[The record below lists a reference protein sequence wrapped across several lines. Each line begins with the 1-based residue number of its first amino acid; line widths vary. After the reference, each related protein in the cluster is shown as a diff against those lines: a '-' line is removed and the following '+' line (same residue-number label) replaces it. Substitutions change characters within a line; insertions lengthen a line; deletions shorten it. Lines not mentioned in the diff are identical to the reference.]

1 MDVDNMEVLELE
13 AVEGL
18 RRSEIQQVIG
28 WDVGDEL
35 INGWVQSGF
44 IDGRDDCF
52 KKVRVS

>member
-44 IDGRDDCF
+44 IDGRDDCL
-52 KKVRVS
+52 KKVRVY

>member
-35 INGWVQSGF
+35 ING
-44 IDGRDDCF
+44 
-52 KKVRVS
+52 